1 MMWKQAVM
9 LLVLTALLCVI
20 PSVVVA
26 DVDPPATEPIYV
38 FQAPTRGGTGKI
50 YMGREISLVMGH
62 LAADWLERPEREAE
76 ERTDLLLGS
85 LDLEDDDVVADIG
98 AGTGYFSFS
107 IARRLP
113 QGKVLAVDIQQEM
126 LNIIESR
133 KKEAGTS
140 NIEGVL
146 GKIDDTRL
154 PIDSVDLALMV
165 DAYHEFSHPRE
176 MMVSIV
182 ASLKEGGR
190 VVLVEYRAED
200 PTVVIKRLH
209 KMSQA
214 QVRREMEAVG
224 LQWMETKD
232 TLPSQHLMIFFKPV
246 IPPAVG
252 E

>member
-1 MMWKQAVM
+1 MMRKQAVM
-9 LLVLTALLCVI
+9 LLVLTALLCGI

-26 DVDPPATEPIYV
+26 DVDPPATEPIYM

-85 LDLEDDDVVADIG
+85 LDLEDNDVVADIG
-98 AGTGYFSFS
+98 AGTGYFSFP

-113 QGKVLAVDIQQEM
+113 QGRVLAVDIQQEM
-126 LNIIESR
+126 LDIIESR
-133 KKEAGTS
+133 KKEAGTG

-154 PIDSVDLALMV
+154 PVDSVDLALMV

-182 ASLKEGGR
+182 AALKEGGR

-200 PTVVIKRLH
+200 PTVPIKRLH

-214 QVRREMEAVG
+214 QARREMEAVG

-232 TLPSQHLMIFFKPV
+232 TLPSQHLMIFSKPV